1 MLRFVATRLLLA
13 AVALLGISLIVFVAM
28 RMVPGGFA
36 TAMLGPQGAQQP
48 ELVDQLN
55 QKYGLDDPLFVQ
67 YGVWLKNALQGNFGE
82 SLGTHASISHELVR
96 RAGVTIEL
104 ALLATLVSIGLG
116 VPLGVIAALKR
127 GSPADAGIRG
137 LALVFLSIPDFVL
150 GTLLI
155 YFVSTRHIGLPVSGY
170 VSLSES
176 VTGNLKSMV
185 LPVISLG
192 LITTAIVMR
201 VTRSSV
207 AEVLNEP
214 YVTTARAK
222 GLSPGVVTRRHVLR
236 GALIPVITVVGINVG
251 FLLSGAVII
260 EEIFALPG
268 LGRYALQGITQRDY
282 PVAQATVVLGA
293 FMFVLSSFLVDL
305 RTPGSIRGFG
315 TNEHMLS

>member
-1 MLRFVATRLLLA
+1 MLRFVVTRLVLA
-13 AVALLGISLIVFVAM
+13 AVALLGISLIVFLAM

-36 TAMLGPQGAQQP
+36 VAMLGPQGAQQP

-55 QKYGLDDPLFVQ
+55 ERYGLNDPLILQ
-67 YGVWLKNALQGNFGE
+67 YGVWLGNAVRGDFGE
-82 SLGTHASISHELVR
+82 SLGTHASISHELKR

-104 ALLATLVSIGLG
+104 ALLATLVSVVLG
-116 VPLGVIAALKR
+116 VPLGVIAAAKR

-137 LALVFLSIPDFVL
+137 LALLFLSIPDFVL

-170 VSLSES
+170 VSPSES
-176 VTGNLKSMV
+176 VVGNLKSML
-185 LPVISLG
+185 LPVLSLG
-192 LITTAIVMR
+192 LITTAVVMR
-201 VTRSSV
+201 VTRASA

-214 YVTTARAK
+214 YVVTARAK
-222 GLSPGVVTRRHVLR
+222 GLSSRVVMRRHVMR
-236 GALIPVITVVGINVG
+236 GALIPVITIVGINVG

-268 LGRYALQGITQRDY
+268 FGRYALQGIARRDY
-282 PVAQATVVLGA
+282 PIAQATVVLGA

-305 RTPGSIRGFG
+305 AYAWIDPRIRY
-315 TNEHMLS
+315 E

>member
-1 MLRFVATRLLLA
+1 MLRFILTRLVLA
-13 AVALLGISLIVFVAM
+13 IVVLLGISLIVFVAM

-55 QKYGLDDPLFVQ
+55 ERYGLNDPLIVQ
-67 YGVWLKNALQGNFGE
+67 YGVWLRNAVQGDFGE
-82 SLGTHASISHELVR
+82 SLGTHSSISHELVR

-104 ALLATLVSIGLG
+104 AFLSTLISIGLG
-116 VPLGVIAALKR
+116 VPLGIIAALKR
-127 GSPADAGIRG
+127 GTPTDAGVRG
-137 LALVFLSIPDFVL
+137 LALLFLSIPDFVL

-155 YFVSTRHIGLPVSGY
+155 YFVSTRGIPLPVSGY

-176 VTGNLKSMV
+176 VSGNLKSMV
-185 LPVISLG
+185 LPVLSLG

-201 VTRSSV
+201 VTRAGV

-214 YVTTARAK
+214 YIVTARAK
-222 GLSPGVVTRRHVLR
+222 GLSPRDVTRRHVMC
-236 GALIPVITVVGINVG
+236 GALIPVITVIGINVG
-251 FLLSGAVII
+251 FLLSGAVIV

-268 LGRYALQGITQRDY
+268 LGRYALQGILQRDY

-293 FMFVLSSFLVDL
+293 AMFVLSSFVVDL
-305 RTPGSIRGFG
+305 LYAWVDPRIRYQ
-315 TNEHMLS
+315 

>member
-1 MLRFVATRLLLA
+1 MLRFILTRLALA
-13 AVALLGISLIVFVAM
+13 AVVLLGISLIVFVAM

-48 ELVDQLN
+48 ELVAQLN
-55 QKYGLDDPLFVQ
+55 ERYGLNDPLIVQ
-67 YGVWLKNALQGNFGE
+67 YSVWLKNALRGDFGE
-82 SLGTHASISHELVR
+82 SLGTQANISHELVR

-104 ALLATLVSIGLG
+104 ALLSTFISVGLG
-116 VPLGVIAALKR
+116 VPLGIIAAIKR
-127 GSPADAGIRG
+127 GTPADAGVRG
-137 LALVFLSIPDFVL
+137 LALLFLSIPDFVL

-155 YFVSTRHIGLPVSGY
+155 YFVSTRGIPLPVSGY

-176 VTGNLKSMV
+176 VSGNLKSMV
-185 LPVISLG
+185 LPVLSLG

-201 VTRSSV
+201 VTRASV

-214 YVTTARAK
+214 YVVTARAK
-222 GLSPGVVTRRHVLR
+222 GLSPRDVTRRHVMR
-236 GALIPVITVVGINVG
+236 GALIPVITVIGINVG

-268 LGRYALQGITQRDY
+268 LGRYALQGILQRDY

-293 FMFVLSSFLVDL
+293 AMFVLSSFIVDL
-305 RTPGSIRGFG
+305 LYAWVDPRIRYR
-315 TNEHMLS
+315 